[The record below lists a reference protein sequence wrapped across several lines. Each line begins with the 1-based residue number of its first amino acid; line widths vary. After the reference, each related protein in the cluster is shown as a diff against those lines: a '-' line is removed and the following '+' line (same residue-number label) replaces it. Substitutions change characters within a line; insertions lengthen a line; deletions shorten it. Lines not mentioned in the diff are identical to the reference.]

1 MMIPDWQAEKEQHIR
16 ELQALRD
23 EGHIDQEEFEELVED
38 MLDYGALS
46 EDLEDEQVKIR
57 IQQALDAVRALAG
70 LL

>member
-1 MMIPDWQAEKEQHIR
+1 MLPDWQAEKEQGIR

-46 EDLEDEQVKIR
+46 EDLNDEQVKIR
-57 IQQALDAVRALAG
+57 VAETLAAVRTFAG
-70 LL
+70 LV